1 MGWAPV
7 AERGATPRGDRAG
20 LSGPCTGRKRSW
32 HRVLE
37 TGEWDREVPVPMLG
51 EEYSELRRPGPEPSC
66 TIAVTEHQLSVGKE
80 GLLGSV
86 GMPWFSVAQSL
97 EGLLRRI
104 GTPGSL
110 WALEPWWGC
119 QRLIE

>member
-1 MGWAPV
+1 M